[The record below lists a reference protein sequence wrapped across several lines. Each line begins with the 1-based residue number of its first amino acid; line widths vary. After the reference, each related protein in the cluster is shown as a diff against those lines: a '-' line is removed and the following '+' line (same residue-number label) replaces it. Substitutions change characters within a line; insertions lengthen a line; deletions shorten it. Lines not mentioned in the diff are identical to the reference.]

1 MRERRDIEAE
11 VTERMIAALERGTVP
26 WQRPWTTS
34 GIMPTSAATG
44 KPYRG
49 VNVWLTSLAADERGY
64 SSPYWLTF
72 RQAGE
77 LGGSVRKGEKGT
89 LVVFWKMLEVR
100 DQDAPDGVKRV
111 PLLRHYFVFNLD
123 QCEGVTLPPRFRT
136 DEREPVEVGEAMR
149 EILAGY
155 VDGPEIRHVLGERA
169 YYCPSDDRITL
180 PLLEQFATAEGFA
193 ETALHEL
200 THSTGHASRLD
211 RFDNGEP
218 QHFGDERYA
227 REELVAEMGAAMLAA
242 VHGIETSFDNSAA
255 YVASW
260 LRALRDDD
268 SLVIRASQQ
277 AQRATDRIVGTTYVN
292 MSATRDQAEVAA

>member
-1 MRERRDIEAE
+1 LTTKKERRDIEAE
-11 VTERMIAALERGTVP
+11 VTARMISALERGTVP
-26 WQRPWTTS
+26 WQRPWTSS
-34 GIMPTSAATG
+34 GMMPTSAATG

-64 SSPYWLTF
+64 SSPYWLTY
-72 RQAGE
+72 RQAEE

-89 LVVFWKMLEVR
+89 LVVFWKLLAVKDETE
-100 DQDAPDGVKRV
+100 PDGVKRV

-123 QCEGVTLPPRFRT
+123 QCDGVTLPARFQTR
-136 DEREPVEVGEAMR
+136 EREPVEVGAAMR
-149 EILAGY
+149 GILEGY
-155 VDGPEIRHVLGERA
+155 VDGPTVRHALGERA
-169 YYCPSDDRITL
+169 YYSPSDDRITL
-180 PLLEQFATAEGFA
+180 PLLEQFATTEGFA
-193 ETALHEL
+193 STALHEL

-211 RFDNGEP
+211 RFNRNGAP

-242 VHGIETSFDNSAA
+242 VHGIETSFENSAA

-260 LRALRDDD
+260 LRALKDDA

-277 AQRATDRIVGTTYVN
+277 AQRAADRIDGTSYE
-292 MSATRDQAEVAA
+292 AELAA

>member
-1 MRERRDIEAE
+1 MTKAGKGRRDIEAE
-11 VTERMIAALERGTVP
+11 VTARMIAALERGTVP

-34 GIMPTSAATG
+34 GIMPTSATTG

-72 RQAGE
+72 RQAEE

-89 LVVFWKMLEVR
+89 LVVFWKMLQVT
-100 DQDAPDGVKRV
+100 DQDAPEGTKNV

-123 QCEGVTLPPRFRT
+123 QCDGVTLPPRFQAGP
-136 DEREPVEVGEAMR
+136 REPIEVGEAMR
-149 EILAGY
+149 GILAGY
-155 VDGPEIRHVLGERA
+155 CNGPDVRHVLGERA
-169 YYCPSDDRITL
+169 YYSPSDDRITL
-180 PLLEQFATAEGFA
+180 PMLEQFATAEGFA
-193 ETALHEL
+193 STALHEL

-211 RFDNGEP
+211 RFDRNGEP

-227 REELVAEMGAAMLAA
+227 REELVAEMGAAMVAA
-242 VHGIETSFDNSAA
+242 TYGIETSFDNSAA
-255 YVASW
+255 YIASW
-260 LRALRDDD
+260 LRALKDDD

-277 AQRATDRIVGTTYVN
+277 AQRATDRIIGTSYEVD
-292 MSATRDQAEVAA
+292 AEQAA

>member
-1 MRERRDIEAE
+1 MTRERRDIEAE
-11 VTERMIAALERGTVP
+11 VTARMIEALERGTVP
-26 WQRPWTTS
+26 WQRPWTAS
-34 GIMPTSAATG
+34 GTMPTSAATG

-64 SSPYWLTF
+64 SSPYWLTY

-77 LGGSVRKGEKGT
+77 LGGTVRKGEKGT
-89 LVVFWKMLEVR
+89 LVVFWKLLDVK

-123 QCEGVTLPPRFRT
+123 QCDGVTLPPRFRT

-149 EILAGY
+149 GILAGY
-155 VDGPEIRHVLGERA
+155 VNGPEVRHALGERA
-169 YYCPSDDRITL
+169 YYSPSDDRITL
-180 PLLEQFATAEGFA
+180 PLLEQFTTAEGFA
-193 ETALHEL
+193 STALHEL

-211 RFDNGEP
+211 RFDRTGEP

-242 VHGIETSFDNSAA
+242 AYGIETSFENSAA
-255 YVASW
+255 HIASW

-277 AQRATDRIVGTTYVN
+277 AQRATDRIVGTSYE
-292 MSATRDQAEVAA
+292 AEQEQAA